1 MVIATALPYWWW
13 LVMLGAILFY
23 CLGYEQGIDE
33 GKDRLR
39 KQIANGT
46 WPHARRT
53 RRPTASPS
61 KGHVKIVERE

>member
-1 MVIATALPYWWW
+1 
-13 LVMLGAILFY
+13 MLGAILFY